1 MELVARSV
9 NNINM
14 TKFKRVDKESTTK
27 KKNSYSFEEPGWST
41 TMMRKWQ

>member
-14 TKFKRVDKESTTK
+14 TKFKRVDKETTTTK
-27 KKNSYSFEEPGWST
+27 KLLFI
-41 TMMRKWQ
+41 

>member
-14 TKFKRVDKESTTK
+14 TKFKRVDKETTT